1 MVDPKRV
8 ELTTF
13 ESIPHLA
20 FSNIVVDMDKVVGS
34 LQAVIHEM
42 ETRYR
47 RFAQAGVRNIK
58 RFNEVVEGKPIPYWV
73 VIIDEL
79 ADLMMAAPYQVEQ
92 QLVRLA
98 QLARATGIHLVVA
111 TQRPSVDVITGLIKA
126 NFPTRIAFA
135 MSSQVDSRT
144 VLDQGGAEKLLGKGD
159 MLYVPTDAQ
168 KPIRLQGV
176 YVSDAEIEAV
186 VKFWS
191 DGRFEDMVPEKHDDL
206 LREAEMELAE
216 QEHPAED
223 DDPMLKKAIELAGEH
238 QRVSTSMLQRRL
250 RIGYPRAARIIDEL
264 EERGI
269 VGPPDGPSGSREV
282 IHADSEGPREV
293 LDGTATPVALI
304 EGDDQR

>member
-1 MVDPKRV
+1 
-8 ELTTF
+8 
-13 ESIPHLA
+13 
-20 FSNIVVDMDKVVGS
+20 
-34 LQAVIHEM
+34 
-42 ETRYR
+42 
-47 RFAQAGVRNIK
+47 
-58 RFNEVVEGKPIPYWV
+58 
-73 VIIDEL
+73 
-79 ADLMMAAPYQVEQ
+79 
-92 QLVRLA
+92 
-98 QLARATGIHLVVA
+98 
-111 TQRPSVDVITGLIKA
+111 
-126 NFPTRIAFA
+126 
-135 MSSQVDSRT
+135 
-144 VLDQGGAEKLLGKGD
+144 
-159 MLYVPTDAQ
+159 
-168 KPIRLQGV
+168 V